1 MAISSA
7 RWIVVIAAVIV
18 AGFAAG
24 LVAWQLTEAFHH
36 PVTMISS
43 GSAWYSRVGG
53 KRLTAEVSEKELAAA
68 PQWTPNTPLPLRA
81 EDAILRAKEALPTL
95 GQSVEGWSF
104 SELTLR
110 EESSQQFFYTVTFRP
125 QAVPSTEWVQLVVY
139 FSGKVT
145 VPDASK

>member
-1 MAISSA
+1 MDAPREVKAAIFLSLT
-7 RWIVVIAAVIV
+7 VVAIETADR
-18 AGFAAG
+18 
-24 LVAWQLTEAFHH
+24 LWR
-36 PVTMISS
+36 ISMDS
-43 GSAWYSRVGG
+43 HATTFT
-53 KRLTAEVSEKELAAA
+53 RLG
-68 PQWTPNTPLPLRA
+68 TPNTPLPLRA